1 MPRVCHFCGKEIE
14 VTGKIQF
21 REECPHCRGDLHIC
35 LNCRD
40 FDEAAYHQCREP
52 QAEFVSMK
60 EKSNRCEYFTFR
72 ESASGRDRAP
82 KGGRSAAEEMWKKMV
97 KK

>member
-1 MPRVCHFCGKEIE
+1 MPQVCHFCGKEIE

-21 REECPHCRGDLHIC
+21 REECPHCRRDLHIC

-40 FDEAAYHQCREP
+40 FDEAAYHQCRES

-60 EKSNRCEYFTFR
+60 EKSNRCEYFRLR
-72 ESASGRDRAP
+72 ESIP
-82 KGGRSAAEEMWKKMV
+82 GRSEGEKDSRAAAEEMWKKMV